1 MYVVILIYYPQMPR
15 NAASFALIYS
25 YFFFRSPENAFLC
38 VSKCYTAFNAYYT
51 LQSLLQSLYLFYI
64 YCNSKQCDLQFISSP
79 KDTRSVLGIPYFVSF
94 PPTSISVLY
103 LSSFISCFNQAS
115 DHRPR
120 RMRDN
125 EIRPV
130 HVYTFWFTLSLPC
143 LSRSDPYFFLS
154 LLRVFAFHVSSRSSR
169 ALSSPLYT
177 PSFCCSIDADIHC

>member
-1 MYVVILIYYPQMPR
+1 MPSFVSV
-15 NAASFALIYS
+15 NA
-25 YFFFRSPENAFLC
+25 
-38 VSKCYTAFNAYYT
+38 T
-51 LQSLLQSLYLFYI
+51 LLLMHTTRCDLYCSVYI
-64 YCNSKQCDLQFISSP
+64 CFIFIVTQKCDLQFISSP
-79 KDTRSVLGIPYFVSF
+79 KDTRSVLGIRYFLSF

-143 LSRSDPYFFLS
+143 LSLSDPYFSLS

-169 ALSSPLYT
+169 ALY
-177 PSFCCSIDADIHC
+177 PSLFIRLPFAAVLMRIYIVN

>member
-1 MYVVILIYYPQMPR
+1 MPSFVSV
-15 NAASFALIYS
+15 NA
-25 YFFFRSPENAFLC
+25 
-38 VSKCYTAFNAYYT
+38 T
-51 LQSLLQSLYLFYI
+51 LLLMRTTRCDLYCSVYI
-64 YCNSKQCDLQFISSP
+64 CFIFIVTQKCDLQCISST
-79 KDTRSVLGIPYFVSF
+79 KDTRSVLGIPYFLSF

-143 LSRSDPYFFLS
+143 LSLSDPYFFLS

-169 ALSSPLYT
+169 ALSFPLYT